1 MNKKLTKKLVINPHL
16 KMLINA
22 IESLNATPILVGGF
36 VRDYLLDKPCIDID
50 IEVYGI
56 TSENLELELSK
67 KFSVISA
74 GKSFGVYKV
83 IVDIAGDKKTF
94 DVALPRTENKAGSGH
109 RGFVIG
115 TDPFLPFEKA
125 SLRRDFTINA
135 MGIDIKNNL
144 LLDPHNGEEDLKKGL
159 LKHVSV
165 AFAEDPL
172 RVLRAAQFCAR
183 FNLTLHPDTLL
194 LCRSLSKELFSLSKE
209 RIFVEMKKLLL
220 SEKPSIGL
228 SVLHETHALVLFPE
242 LFALVGCPQDALWH
256 PEGDVWVHSLM
267 VTDEAA
273 LLLKTSNFSED
284 EKLIIA
290 TAALC
295 HDLGKPKTTVIKDGR
310 IRSPAHEPAGQ
321 DVTVNFL
328 SKIAFPKKYYDD
340 VISLVV
346 EHLKPHQLYR
356 ERDKISDSAIKRL
369 SNRVN
374 IERLLYVSK
383 ADFLGRTTQEALSRH
398 DPSYEWLKEEAFK
411 LSVINEKPKALILGR
426 NLIEIGYKPGPLF
439 SKILRDA
446 FEAQLNGEFD
456 DEISAKAWLKKNI
469 NKL

>member
-1 MNKKLTKKLVINPHL
+1 MNRKLTKKLIITPHL
-16 KMLINA
+16 KILITA
-22 IESLNATPILVGGF
+22 IESLNATPVLVGGF
-36 VRDYLLDKPCIDID
+36 VRDYLLNKPCFDID

-56 TSENLELELSK
+56 NLENLELELSK

-83 IVDIAGDKKTF
+83 IVEIAGDKQTF

-144 LLDPHNGEEDLKKGL
+144 LIDPHNGEEDLKNGVL
-159 LKHVSV
+159 RHVSV
-165 AFAEDPL
+165 AFGEDPL
-172 RVLRAAQFCAR
+172 RVLRAAQFAAR
-183 FNLTLHPDTLL
+183 FNLMLHPDTLL
-194 LCRSLSKELFSLSKE
+194 LCRSLIKELFSLSKE

-220 SEKPSIGL
+220 SQRPSIGL
-228 SVLHETHALVLFPE
+228 SVLYETHALILFPE
-242 LFALVGCPQDALWH
+242 LFALIGCPQDPVWH
-256 PEGDVWVHSLM
+256 PEGDVWIHSLM
-267 VTDEAA
+267 VVDEAA
-273 LLLKTSNFSED
+273 LLLKSSKFSED
-284 EKLIIA
+284 EKLIIV

-295 HDLGKPKTTVIKDGR
+295 HDLGKPKTTIIKDGR
-310 IRSPAHEPAGQ
+310 IKSPAHEPAGK
-321 DVTVNFL
+321 DITANFL
-328 SKIAFPKKYYDD
+328 SKMAFPKKYYND

-356 ERDKISDSAIKRL
+356 ERDKISDCAIKRL

-383 ADFLGRTTQEALSRH
+383 ADFLGRTTKEALTRN
-398 DPSYEWLKEEAFK
+398 DPSYEWLTQEAFK
-411 LSVINEKPKALILGR
+411 LKVMNEKPKALILGR
-426 NLIEIGYKPGPLF
+426 HLIEMGYKPGPLF
-439 SKILRDA
+439 SKILHAA
-446 FEAQLNGEFD
+446 FEAQLNSEFD
-456 DEISAKAWLKKNI
+456 DELSAKDWLKKN
-469 NKL
+469 NSQV